1 MWHFNSTRTCP
12 FWYNSAS
19 STSVLA
25 NSSRFVALILI
36 ESATRTPS
44 WSNKTFNDSSWRY
57 ERVVTGWNA
66 TRTRSRKPTARFP
79 YHLCQALH
87 LGAPNCHVCRSC
99 GCCASSRA
107 PLCRH
112 EALSSTVSPS
122 MQEKWY
128 QKHVCMSRQL
138 GIDFE
143 REILRH
149 ETQTLRFGLTFK
161 AVDMKHHDSLI
172 TLDNFLEFLCERSRN
187 VSDFK
192 ISRHVDP
199 FLQRLA
205 IVRPVIE
212 NASSSGHKVSEF
224 EPRQIPL
231 QSLRCF
237 N

>member
-1 MWHFNSTRTCP
+1 
-12 FWYNSAS
+12 
-19 STSVLA
+19 
-25 NSSRFVALILI
+25 
-36 ESATRTPS
+36 
-44 WSNKTFNDSSWRY
+44 
-57 ERVVTGWNA
+57 
-66 TRTRSRKPTARFP
+66 
-79 YHLCQALH
+79 
-87 LGAPNCHVCRSC
+87 
-99 GCCASSRA
+99 
-107 PLCRH
+107 
-112 EALSSTVSPS
+112 
-122 MQEKWY
+122 
-128 QKHVCMSRQL
+128 MSRQL

-172 TLDNFLEFLCERSRN
+172 TLDNFVEFLCERSRN